1 MIRLLKKVPC
11 EITLDNLAPPYLDY
25 DYFTHADQL
34 PFRYTA
40 NEFDLVNAWWLIEA
54 ATLVYANEDFVN
66 EKFKYRANLADVRF
80 FNGDSTQCFV
90 ASNANFAIV
99 AFRGSESRL
108 RSDDADLRHILVDW
122 LTNFDFLPE
131 QWDRGGKVHT
141 GFKNALQEVWQDLE
155 DYLSELQEND
165 CKIWMT
171 GHSLGAALATLAAGL
186 CGNVQGTY
194 TFGSPRVGDREFGE
208 KFIVN
213 AYRFVNGK
221 DVVTKVPPAAIYS
234 HVGELKYIDN
244 NGNIHDDANQS
255 PKWTDEIEDKI
266 KGLFNSPGQLGNL
279 FDEVLI
285 DPIVD
290 HVPTLYAI
298 HIWNNIPLV
307 GE

>member
-1 MIRLLKKVPC
+1 MVRLSKKVPC
-11 EITLDNLAPPYLDY
+11 KITLDNLAPPYLDY
-25 DYFTHADQL
+25 DYFTHADEL
-34 PFRYTA
+34 PFRHTA
-40 NEFDLVNAWWLIEA
+40 NEFELVNAWWLIEA
-54 ATLVYANEDFVN
+54 ATLVYADEDFVN
-66 EKFKYRANLADVRF
+66 EKVKQNAGLAEVRF

-99 AFRGSESRL
+99 AFRGSETRM
-108 RSDDADLRHILVDW
+108 RSDDASPRHILADW
-122 LTNFDFLPE
+122 LTNFDFLPV
-131 QWDRGGKVHT
+131 QWDLGGNVHT

-186 CGNVQGTY
+186 YGNIQGTY

-221 DVVTKVPPAAIYS
+221 DIVTKVPPAGMYN